1 MKIKTKFIFALI
13 LLVLLPATFTVSVTS
28 NFLSENLNFIHFF
41 DTYFDIFNNFSKIST
56 EFEHYVAPYSESPEF
71 FLSDTFK
78 RDAKERFSSSFLI
91 VEVAENGNVLFT
103 TYSEDLSDATFI
115 ENWFYKRLAPD
126 TPTEHYSL
134 KHHHLERLNGNA
146 IDVRLKI
153 DSTRL
158 ELAYQAFERVFFLLY
173 GAFNLILL
181 AFLIAWISNPIKDS
195 IQKLTF
201 TTNEI
206 RKGNLNAELSYNEN
220 DDFEELALSIES
232 MRQSLKRSVEKQK
245 MLESEKKELIANISH
260 DLRTPITSIRGYV
273 QGLKD
278 GVART
283 ETTQKEYLDIIESK
297 TYMIESLVNDL
308 SEFTGYD
315 TNSIKLNKQVID
327 LRSFLFDCVDELESD
342 VTKFGGQL
350 YLHYIIKDTMIDVD
364 PEKLMRVFI
373 NLIENAVKYRSDKP
387 IEIVILANRDD
398 DGVFINISDNGI
410 GVPEADLDRI
420 FDRFY
425 RSDKSRN
432 LDVGGNGIGLSICKE
447 IIEAHGGKISATGN
461 DINGLTISIRLKAYE
476 EIENVPLEHKKNK
489 SWREKYGKN
498 SDHRR

>member
-1 MKIKTKFIFALI
+1 
-13 LLVLLPATFTVSVTS
+13 
-28 NFLSENLNFIHFF
+28 
-41 DTYFDIFNNFSKIST
+41 
-56 EFEHYVAPYSESPEF
+56 
-71 FLSDTFK
+71 
-78 RDAKERFSSSFLI
+78 
-91 VEVAENGNVLFT
+91 
-103 TYSEDLSDATFI
+103 
-115 ENWFYKRLAPD
+115 
-126 TPTEHYSL
+126 
-134 KHHHLERLNGNA
+134 
-146 IDVRLKI
+146 
-153 DSTRL
+153 
-158 ELAYQAFERVFFLLY
+158 
-173 GAFNLILL
+173 
-181 AFLIAWISNPIKDS
+181 
-195 IQKLTF
+195 
-201 TTNEI
+201 
-206 RKGNLNAELSYNEN
+206 
-220 DDFEELALSIES
+220 

-245 MLESEKKELIANISH
+245 LLESEKKELIANISH

-283 ETTQKEYLDIIESK
+283 ATTQKEYLDIIESK

-308 SEFTGYD
+308 AEFTGYD

-327 LRSFLFDCVDELESD
+327 LRSFLFDCVDELEND

-350 YLHYIIKDTMIDVD
+350 YLHYIIKDTMIEVD

-373 NLIENAVKYRSDKP
+373 NLIENAVKYRSEKP

-410 GVPEADLDRI
+410 GVPEPDLDRI

-476 EIENVPLEHKKNK
+476 DIEIVPVQHKKNK

-498 SDHRR
+498 TDHRR